1 MDIQAI
7 RKTLKD
13 SKNDMLESIFEIL
26 EYKANDLD
34 ITCWT
39 DSSDLYDFLDYDGQ
53 LHERIDGAI
62 DIYYYSLR
70 QWAVE
75 NYNYI
80 DDALE
85 EGITDGNDFHQL
97 IQSGQYCYYR
107 EEANN
112 AIELIF
118 DELIKL

>member
-1 MDIQAI
+1 MNSII
-7 RKTLKD
+7 KVKKVLKG
-13 SKNDMLESIFEIL
+13 SNNDMLESILEIL
-26 EYKANDLD
+26 EYKESELD
-34 ITCWT
+34 ITDWT
-39 DSSDLYDFLDYDGQ
+39 DSSDLYEFLDYDGS

-62 DIYYYSLR
+62 DIYYYDLR
-70 QWAVE
+70 EWAVD

-80 DDALE
+80 DDAIE

-107 EEANN
+107 EEANK

-118 DELIKL
+118 NKLV